1 MAAAYQLK
9 PAAGG
14 TYMWNLAASNY
25 EIILTSETYS
35 TKDAAKTGIQ
45 SCRTNS
51 PTDERYDRKR
61 ASDREHYFVLKA
73 ANGEPLGRSEMY
85 TSSGAMETGIASCKA
100 NGPSAGLDDLT

>member
-1 MAAAYQLK
+1 MAATYELK
-9 PAAGG
+9 PAKGN
-14 TYMWNLAASNY
+14 TFMWNLKAENG
-25 EIILTSETYS
+25 EVILTSETYNS
-35 TKDAAKTGIQ
+35 KDSAKTGIQ

-85 TSSGAMETGIASCKA
+85 TSAGAMETGIASCKT
-100 NGPSAGLDDLT
+100 NGPTAPLDDRT